1 MLKHV
6 QLSPHRTRAADTLSL
21 SSTASYSSL
30 SPEPLSSRSSSYSSL
45 SETTSS
51 PTTTIKVF
59 AKCLRSDIE
68 YKTLGITFQ
77 TTCREVVTSLLNKYR
92 MRHRDPNLFFLTM
105 EVTVRR
111 SGKSVRT
118 ILVLDE
124 ETRPAALQSCHPRGD
139 SKFCLQTR
147 RGALVKIYDSAVM
160 PESKYKSLLISDRT
174 TVDDLIQILLNCYSS
189 TERVEKFSLYEVCE
203 SQEYQRKLHH
213 DDNVLHVQSCWP
225 SMQEFHFL
233 IRRNPDYRSR
243 SKSKISWTPE
253 LPSIPSSSRLSL
265 SQPETAS
272 TSLLADYDNYF
283 YI

>member
-1 MLKHV
+1 SK
-6 QLSPHRTRAADTLSL
+6 S
-21 SSTASYSSL
+21 
-30 SPEPLSSRSSSYSSL
+30 
-45 SETTSS
+45 
-51 PTTTIKVF
+51 
-59 AKCLRSDIE
+59 LRSDIE

-111 SGKSVRT
+111 SGVRT

-147 RGALVKIYDSAVM
+147 RGALVKIYDSAIM
-160 PESKYKSLLISDRT
+160 P
-174 TVDDLIQILLNCYSS
+174 
-189 TERVEKFSLYEVCE
+189 EVCE
-203 SQEYQRKLHH
+203 SQEFQRKLHH